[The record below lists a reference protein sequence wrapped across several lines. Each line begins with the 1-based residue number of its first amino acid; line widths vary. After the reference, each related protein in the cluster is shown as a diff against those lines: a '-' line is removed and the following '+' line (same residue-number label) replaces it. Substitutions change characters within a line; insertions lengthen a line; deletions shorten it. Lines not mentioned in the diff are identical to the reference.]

1 MASGINFNPVAN
13 TSSTVSASRK
23 EANEK
28 AGQVQDNGKEKEVV
42 AKQDGWESKGK
53 QTPPVTYGQVAGN
66 KKASSSEIEA
76 LRSKANQ
83 ATENLR
89 KLVEELILK
98 QTKGHKT
105 FLAIQDELKGAMPGA
120 GASSEVEEAQQAISE
135 NGPWGVNAVSD
146 RLVDFAI
153 AISGGDKSKFGEL
166 VAAIDKGFAA
176 AREAWGGELPEIS
189 QKTYTETMRKLEAW
203 AKGTETETE

>member
-1 MASGINFNPVAN
+1 MANGINFNPAVNTSAAAN
-13 TSSTVSASRK
+13 TARK

-28 AGQVQDNGKEKEVV
+28 ADQVQEKGKEKEVA
-42 AKQDGWESKGK
+42 AKQDSWETKGK
-53 QTPPVTYGQVAGN
+53 QEPPVGY
-66 KKASSSEIEA
+66 SIEA
-76 LRSKANQ
+76 LRAQANQ

-98 QTKGHKT
+98 QTKGHKE

-120 GASSEVEEAQQAISE
+120 DASSEVEQAQQAVSE

-153 AISGGDKSKFGEL
+153 AISGGDKSKFDEL

-189 QKTYTETMRKLEAW
+189 NKTYAETMRKLEAW
-203 AKGTETETE
+203 AKGTETE